1 MTEKELSQIHYIN
14 IEIKHIQDE
23 LNKLECRSM
32 VKGQEITG
40 MPGVTGTSDKVG
52 DYATEKAELEMLLD
66 MAIKRLYLVRN
77 QIERFLQLIDDAE
90 IRLIVRLRSIND
102 MGWKEIGEV
111 VGMERT
117 TVSKKYHKFLKDS
130 HKSRL

>member
-52 DYATEKAELEMLLD
+52 DYATEKAELEMFLD
-66 MAIKRLYLVRN
+66 MAVKKLYVERN
-77 QIERFLQLIDDAE
+77 RIERFLAMIQNADD
-90 IRLIVRLRSIND
+90 RLLVRLRSVNCMSWYKIGD
-102 MGWKEIGEV
+102 ELGIDRRTAQKRYKEI
-111 VGMERT
+111 
-117 TVSKKYHKFLKDS
+117 LKMY
-130 HKSRL
+130 

>member
-1 MTEKELSQIHYIN
+1 MTEKDLNQIHYIN

-40 MPGVTGTSDKVG
+40 MPSVTGTSDKVG

-66 MAIKRLYLVRN
+66 MAIKKLYVERN
-77 QIERFLQLIDDAE
+77 RIERFLAMIQNADD
-90 IRLIVRLRSIND
+90 RLLVRLRSVNCMSWYKIGD
-102 MGWKEIGEV
+102 KLGIDRRTAQKRYKEI
-111 VGMERT
+111 
-117 TVSKKYHKFLKDS
+117 LKMY
-130 HKSRL
+130 